1 MEYMFPEYRAVPT
14 CDAIMSEYQKVA
26 EEAIEAM
33 DAWAAD
39 EDIETC
45 AMELFDVIHACET
58 CLRMLDRKFPELDL
72 DVACAKVI
80 EKNLHRGYYG

>member
-1 MEYMFPEYRAVPT
+1 MVFMFPEYKAEPT
-14 CDAIMSEYQKVA
+14 CLAISREYQKVA
-26 EEAIEAM
+26 EEAIEALN
-33 DAWAAD
+33 AWADD
-39 EDIETC
+39 ESIEGC

-80 EKNLHRGYYG
+80 EKNSRRGYYG